1 MQATIKKVGQQA
13 AREYRYPNKAII
25 LVSYATPVAAYI
37 PGLGWLETTT
47 KFSSTTTR
55 HISQFKG
62 RYNYPATIPTD
73 QREIEFWM
81 MELDGLIY
89 PPEPSHEIQ

>member
-13 AREYRYPNKAII
+13 AREYHYPNGAKV

-47 KFSSTTTR
+47 KFSSTTAR

-62 RYNYPATIPTD
+62 RYSYPATIPTD

-81 MELDGLIY
+81 MELDGLIL
-89 PPEPSHEIQ
+89 EAAHEIQ